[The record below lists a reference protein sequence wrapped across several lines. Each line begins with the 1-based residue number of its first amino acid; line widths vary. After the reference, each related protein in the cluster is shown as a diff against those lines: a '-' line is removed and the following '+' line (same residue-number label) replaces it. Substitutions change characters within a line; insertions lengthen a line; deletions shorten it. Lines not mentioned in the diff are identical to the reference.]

1 MIFQEN
7 PMIRFSTL
15 LTRIATA
22 ALLGSAM
29 LLAGCS
35 LGGTKEGVSTDAM
48 RGQFDA
54 TIQAYKNGQFLVDGA
69 VLSALDTGSHF
80 AYLKDQ
86 GKLPK
91 TVLLERS
98 EDSKIR
104 KQHLQYMAR
113 MQDDYGFTVY
123 FDDDGTLKKINPIDN
138 DDRPLQD
145 THAPVQM
152 NEQQRGKDAA
162 GKDFDPDPSRR

>member
-1 MIFQEN
+1 
-7 PMIRFSTL
+7 MIRFSIL
-15 LTRIATA
+15 LTRIAA
-22 ALLGSAM
+22 MALLGSVV

-35 LGGTKEGVSTDAM
+35 LGGTKEGVSTNAM

-54 TIQAYKNGQFLVDGA
+54 TIKAYKNGQFLVDGA

-98 EDSKIR
+98 DDSKIR

-113 MQDDYGFTVY
+113 MQDDYKFTVY
-123 FDDDGTLKKINPIDN
+123 FDDDGTLKRINPIETEA
-138 DDRPLQD
+138 RPLQE

-152 NEQQRGKDAA
+152 NKQQRGKDAA
-162 GKDFDPDPSRR
+162 GKDFDPNPRP

>member
-1 MIFQEN
+1 MIFQES

-15 LTRIATA
+15 LTRIAAA
-22 ALLGSAM
+22 ALLGSVM

-35 LGGTKEGVSTDAM
+35 LGGTKEGVPTDSM
-48 RGQFDA
+48 RGQFDV

-98 EDSKIR
+98 DDSKIR

-113 MQDDYGFTVY
+113 MQDDYKFTVY
-123 FDDDGTLKKINPIDN
+123 FDDDGTLKKINPIDTEA
-138 DDRPLQD
+138 RPLQE

-152 NEQQRGKDAA
+152 NEQQRGKDAT
-162 GKDFDPDPSRR
+162 GKDFDPDPSRH

>member
-1 MIFQEN
+1 
-7 PMIRFSTL
+7 MIRFSTL
-15 LTRIATA
+15 LTRIAKV
-22 ALLGSAM
+22 ALLGGAVW
-29 LLAGCS
+29 LAGCS
-35 LGGTKEGVSTDAM
+35 LGGTKEGVSTDTM
-48 RGQFDA
+48 RGQFDV
-54 TIQAYKNGQFLVDGA
+54 TLKTYKNGQFLVDGA

-86 GKLPK
+86 GRLPK

-98 EDSKIR
+98 DDSKIR

-113 MQDDYGFTVY
+113 MQDDYKFTVY
-123 FDDDGTLKKINPIDN
+123 FDDDGTLKKINPIDTEA
-138 DDRPLQD
+138 RALQE

-162 GKDFDPDPSRR
+162 PTQNDPEPSRH

>member
-1 MIFQEN
+1 MIFQES
-7 PMIRFSTL
+7 PMIRFSIL
-15 LTRIATA
+15 LTRIAA
-22 ALLGSAM
+22 MALLGSVV

-35 LGGTKEGVSTDAM
+35 LGGTKEGVSTDTM
-48 RGQFDA
+48 RGQFDV
-54 TIQAYKNGQFLVDGA
+54 TLKTYKNGQFLVDGA

-86 GKLPK
+86 GRLPK

-98 EDSKIR
+98 DDSKIR

-123 FDDDGTLKKINPIDN
+123 FDDDGTLKRINSVETKPAA
-138 DDRPLQD
+138 LQD
-145 THAPVQM
+145 AHAPVQL
-152 NEQQRGKDAA
+152 NKEQENKDAS
-162 GKDFDPDPSRR
+162 GRDFDPAGG